1 MVPLD
6 QKGPGNGAGVLAAS
20 VALLSVVEDG
30 HGGKLGDPVD
40 LVGGDGDE
48 PGDGGLLPGLPND
61 DGLRLGGRTD
71 VSPPQQALYR
81 VNNFCHVSSGTAAGI
96 TLKGCRHKLLV
107 NHGVRLVEQPFWR
120 LAESRSC
127 H

>member
-1 MVPLD
+1 MYKKSKLKNLVIGQTWVVPLD
-6 QKGPGNGAGVLAAS
+6 QEGPGDGARVLAAS

-48 PGDGGLLPGLPND
+48 PGDWGLLSGLPND

-71 VSPPQQALYR
+71 VGPPQQALYR
-81 VNNFCHVSSGTAAGI
+81 VNNFCHVSSGTTA
-96 TLKGCRHKLLV
+96 
-107 NHGVRLVEQPFWR
+107 
-120 LAESRSC
+120 
-127 H
+127 